1 MTAKRTH
8 GPCTCGKNQITGKPW
23 HMGPD
28 LKIRYDHAPNCPS
41 LHTAQQEPDALTRLA
56 LLARDLAGDDCE
68 AILALVSEAREKQ
81 RKASEALTL
90 ERSAVDLLFHSVMAG
105 KDKRTMTD
113 ALHTVEHIIE
123 ARKP

>member
-1 MTAKRTH
+1 MTATRTN
-8 GPCTCGKNQITGKPW
+8 GPCHGAGGGCGYDS
-23 HMGPD
+23 MGVMA
-28 LKIRYDHAPNCPS
+28 HTASCPS
-41 LHTAQQEPDALTRLA
+41 LHPAQQEPDALTRLERHIRRS
-56 LLARDLAGDDCE
+56 RDGVIYMEE
-68 AILALVSEAREKQ
+68 ALALISEAREEQ
-81 RKASEALTL
+81 RKALIL